1 MFSTERPTTWS
12 DYFRIPRD
20 AEFKIKKAK
29 KTGEVQLLFNIKKSN
44 FSLKMIAN
52 NKDFLPV

>member
-12 DYFRIPRD
+12 DYFRILRD

-29 KTGEVQLLFNIKKSN
+29 KTGEVQ
-44 FSLKMIAN
+44 
-52 NKDFLPV
+52 